1 MDDLYLV
8 ETKMFYSVRV
18 STYICVQVNA
28 FRERRALALSLKDT
42 KTAVDDLHN
51 MLNMIVGIVILIVW
65 LAILGTPILHFLV
78 FMGSQLLLA
87 VFVFGNS
94 CRTVFEAIIFL
105 FVMHP
110 FDVGDRCEVD
120 GIQVEEIPSL
130 I

>member
-1 MDDLYLV
+1 VLSGYA
-8 ETKMFYSVRV
+8 F
-18 STYICVQVNA
+18 VQVKA

-42 KTAVDDLHN
+42 KTAVDELHN

-65 LAILGTPILHFLV
+65 LALLGTPILHFLV

-120 GIQVEEIPSL
+120 GVQVEETTPSL